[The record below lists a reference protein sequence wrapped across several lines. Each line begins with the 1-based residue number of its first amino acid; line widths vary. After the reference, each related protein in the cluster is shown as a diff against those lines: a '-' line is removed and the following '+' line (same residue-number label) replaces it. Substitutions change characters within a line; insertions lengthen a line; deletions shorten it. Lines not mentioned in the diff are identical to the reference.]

1 MKCRDAHE
9 MMHSYFDNKIDPM
22 NDKNLAEHI
31 HSCPK
36 CRAELDF
43 LIKYRILLKGVKPVP
58 PPDNFLAEIHRKIN
72 LEKSENPLKR
82 KIDTLK
88 VFLSNYN
95 FHIEAAGVLAVAAL
109 VFFLYRPFF
118 NEQIPEK
125 TSEYAIE
132 APQTGTSVRKETLK
146 KSAEQDGSAVLKD
159 MPSADKEISP
169 GAERIKDSPA
179 ESGSADD
186 NIAAAKKSDDDS
198 SDIGMMK
205 KSRPA
210 ENEKNII
217 ESEEKAYVAESI
229 NTKTAAGRV
238 ESSRQ
243 VPDSDIEKILIKFN
257 VSILSRDL
265 SRKDGLYY
273 KVRVNS
279 DKHTSLAKAIKEKY
293 IMEEKIIN
301 KNKTYLEIEL
311 FLKKKKIKNL
321 K

>member
-22 NDKNLAEHI
+22 KDKNLAQHI
-31 HSCPK
+31 NSCPK

-43 LIKYRILLKGVKPVP
+43 LISYRNILKKVKPVP
-58 PPDNFLAEIHRKIN
+58 PPDNFIAELHRRIES
-72 LEKSENPLKR
+72 EKSENPVKKL
-82 KIDTLK
+82 IDTFK

-132 APQTGTSVRKETLK
+132 APQTGTSVQKETLK
-146 KSAEQDGSAVLKD
+146 KSVEQDGSAVMKD
-159 MPSADKEISP
+159 MPSAGKEISP
-169 GAERIKDSPA
+169 GAESIKDSPA
-179 ESGSADD
+179 EFEGADD
-186 NIAAAKKSDDDS
+186 NIAAAKKNDDDS

-205 KSRPA
+205 KSRQA
-210 ENEKNII
+210 ESEKNIM

-229 NTKTAAGRV
+229 DTKTAAGRM
-238 ESSRQ
+238 ESAKQ
-243 VPDSDIEKILIKFN
+243 VPDSEIERIFLEFN

-279 DKHTSLAKAIKEKY
+279 EKHTSLAKAIKEKY

-301 KNKTYLEIEL
+301 KKKTYLEIEL
-311 FLKKKKIKNL
+311 FLKKKKIKNF

>member
-31 HSCPK
+31 NSCPK

-43 LIKYRILLKGVKPVP
+43 LISYRNILKKVKPVP
-58 PPDNFLAEIHRKIN
+58 PPDNFIAELHRRIES
-72 LEKSENPLKR
+72 EKSENPVK
-82 KIDTLK
+82 KIIDTLK

-132 APQTGTSVRKETLK
+132 APQTGTSVQKETLK
-146 KSAEQDGSAVLKD
+146 KSVEHDGPAVLKD
-159 MPSADKEISP
+159 MPSAGKEISP
-169 GAERIKDSPA
+169 GAESIKDRPA
-179 ESGSADD
+179 EFESAED
-186 NIAAAKKSDDDS
+186 NISAEKKSDEDS
-198 SDIGMMK
+198 SGIGMMK
-205 KSRPA
+205 KSRSA
-210 ENEKNII
+210 ESEKSII
-217 ESEEKAYVAESI
+217 KNEEKAYVAESI
-229 NTKTAAGRV
+229 NTKTDAGRL
-238 ESSRQ
+238 ESAGQ
-243 VPDSDIEKILIKFN
+243 VPDSEIEKIFMKFN
-257 VSILSRDL
+257 VSILSSDL

-279 DKHTSLAKAIKEKY
+279 EKHTSLAKAIKEKY

-301 KNKTYLEIEL
+301 KKKTYLEIEL